1 MSYLNLFTNSGFVP
15 GPITDSG
22 LGSGSGSSYSK
33 NMSKVTIFGFT
44 ILSLYSITKILN
56 FYGIGVEKYGPYLM
70 FYVFLIL
77 CVNILTTEKPKI

>member
-22 LGSGSGSSYSK
+22 TGSGSSYSK

-44 ILSLYSITKILN
+44 ILLLYSITKILN

>member
-1 MSYLNLFTNSGFVP
+1 MSYLNLFTNSGLVP
-15 GPITDSG
+15 GPPIPD
-22 LGSGSGSSYSK
+22 LGSGSSYSK

-44 ILSLYSITKILN
+44 ILLLYSITKILN